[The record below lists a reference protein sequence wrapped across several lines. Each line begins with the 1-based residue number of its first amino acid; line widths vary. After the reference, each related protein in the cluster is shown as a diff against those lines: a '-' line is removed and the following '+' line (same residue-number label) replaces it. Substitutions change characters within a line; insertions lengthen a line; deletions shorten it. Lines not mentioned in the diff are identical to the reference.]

1 MTRPRL
7 DPGSIREVAV
17 LLPDMIGTTICALP
31 AVEAICAAFPRARVQ
46 LLGFKR
52 TSEFLR
58 DEQVAAHLHLFD
70 LPGLILDPPGL
81 ISQSPDSPLHSPG
94 LISQPP
100 GLISQL
106 ESILG
111 RQSAAPVEL
120 VFDLLS
126 TRESEAALAGL
137 GIPWRVGWPND
148 VLSGAG
154 HTVAVPFPG
163 DKQQQSVQDYLDF
176 LEALDLPASFQPPR
190 LVASDPLRDE
200 AKAWLRQQA
209 ADQPPL
215 WVLGVGGGNSR
226 KRWPLALFISLAK
239 SLERDRGGQAVF
251 FMGPN
256 EEHLASELR
265 AQQPDTVVALS
276 LPLDLAKG
284 IISQA
289 RLAVCNDHALMHM
302 AAALGVPTVGVF
314 LASNPAEWF
323 PYDRPSRFVMG
334 PSLDC
339 RPCYSEDCEG
349 WECNHPSLLA
359 QVHQAVAAALK

>member
-1 MTRPRL
+1 MTRPHL

-46 LLGFKR
+46 LLGFER

-58 DEQVAAHLHLFD
+58 DEGVATHLQLLD
-70 LPGLILDPPGL
+70 LPGLISQIESLLGL
-81 ISQSPDSPLHSPG
+81 HG
-94 LISQPP
+94 T
-100 GLISQL
+100 
-106 ESILG
+106 
-111 RQSAAPVEL
+111 APVDL

-137 GIPWRVGWPND
+137 GVPCRVGWPND
-148 VLSGAG
+148 QLPGPG

-176 LEALDLPASFQPPR
+176 LEALGLPASFQPPR
-190 LVASDPLRDE
+190 LVASEPLRDE
-200 AKAWLRQQA
+200 ARAWLCQQGT
-209 ADQPPL
+209 DQPPL

-226 KRWPLALFISLAK
+226 KRWPLALFISLAE

-251 FMGPN
+251 FMGPR

-265 AQQPDTVVALS
+265 AQQPNAIVALS

-302 AAALGVPTVGVF
+302 SAALGVPTVGIF

-323 PYDRPSRFVMG
+323 PYDHPSRFVIG
-334 PSLDC
+334 PFLDC

-349 WECNHPSLLA
+349 WECNHPSLPTE
-359 QVHQAVAAALK
+359 VHQAVAAALK